1 MNLVNI
7 LCQNIYL
14 DIIQIMRNISFYI
27 IINKLYNISL
37 FKYIKYL
44 KEEVLNTQWFKK
56 ACKEKKIVVKYLS
69 KDYFTNLSSNIYLKY
84 DNNKSF
90 FYKLFLLKFEYKN
103 KLEDNNHL
111 KLLNI
116 NIVNESRFYV
126 INYLLNLQKG
136 FLDTNHFFNM
146 KIICKEEFINNYKKI
161 YNRYLDKSILSRI
174 LTNTYFLFN
183 KSIHK
188 ISHLIPKN
196 RFIYSIYIKDIINN
210 NFGVLKS
217 DNDIA
222 NILYEKYGI
231 KLTRRVVCDIRNQ
244 YLIPK
249 IREIDVLQISKFFSS
264 KKVLNKKNISLLS
277 NNIQG
282 VYEISSNKDIMYP
295 FLKNKVIYIGSSK
308 NLKKRLK
315 TYTTKYVHIE
325 EIKNILEKGD
335 VLYFRFFKSFEYR
348 DFERKII
355 NHFIYFYGDLPKLN
369 TQRIIS

>member
-1 MNLVNI
+1 
-7 LCQNIYL
+7 
-14 DIIQIMRNISFYI
+14 MRNISFYI

-44 KEEVLNTQWFKK
+44 KEEVLSTQWFKK

-69 KDYFTNLSSNIYLKY
+69 KDYFTNLSSNIYFKY

-174 LTNTYFLFN
+174 LTNIYYLFN

-282 VYEISSNKDIMYP
+282 VYEISSNKDIIYP